1 MHRFLRHLKITMQEE
16 VRAYTSPAKKA
27 TVNRTFT
34 VYGGRAIQLPVLD
47 MSNLKI
53 AASQEARDFVRDQLH
68 DPATIGFPDMGL
80 FKGHGVILQPLNAT
94 TSHVLLVVDDEMA
107 LVMMAMLNHT
117 YQVMG
122 YELIYDTTTTLLES
136 QAVDNDSGATNGS
149 MEQSTDASSEL
160 STGTPSTR
168 ATADVLG
175 MEVA

>member
-1 MHRFLRHLKITMQEE
+1 
-16 VRAYTSPAKKA
+16 
-27 TVNRTFT
+27 
-34 VYGGRAIQLPVLD
+34 
-47 MSNLKI
+47 
-53 AASQEARDFVRDQLH
+53 
-68 DPATIGFPDMGL
+68 
-80 FKGHGVILQPLNAT
+80 
-94 TSHVLLVVDDEMA
+94 

-122 YELIYDTTTTLLES
+122 YELIYDTTTILLES